1 MDARP
6 ATQIHSVTRRA
17 RMASGLY
24 AASMGRWSF
33 VGRTDEL
40 NRLVSAAT
48 SPGSRGI
55 FFSGTAGVGKSRLL
69 SEGLAE
75 LPAHG
80 CAVWS
85 ASANIA
91 TAGIPFGGL
100 AQVLPADQPAGLS
113 PAGIMRWAVDALHQ
127 QAAGRRI
134 VIGIDDAHLLDPS
147 SAALVYLIAR
157 SDNAT
162 VLGTL
167 RSGEAVP
174 LPIRAL
180 WTDDLVDHAELAP
193 LTADDSNDLLTAM
206 LGDPMDAPSADRL
219 YRLSAGNAL
228 MLRELV
234 IAAHASDEL
243 NRTYG
248 VWRWTGRSQLP
259 ASLDELI
266 DARIGQLDPGVRA
279 VVELVAMGEPIGLTL
294 LHRATDSSSVETA
307 EERGLI
313 RVDVHDRRSDVRLA
327 HPLYGEVVRRRCPV
341 TRARRLN
348 AHLAELVERA
358 GTRRRDDL
366 LRVAVWRLDSGT
378 AQDPALLLRAGGQ
391 AFSQFDVPLAAR
403 LARAALEAGGGYQ
416 AAELL
421 ATILMFG
428 DQAEEAI
435 RVLDSVADQ
444 ISTDE
449 RRSRWLTVRGMVSYW
464 GLDREST
471 VAEIAADAA
480 RLTDPADRARVVAFE
495 AIMRLHRLECAEAL
509 RLSRSVLDRPA
520 ATVAARGL
528 ARCTIAHLQAAR
540 GELTLS
546 GRAVD
551 GVAAEAAQWRAEMP
565 YLQLALE
572 LARGTRL
579 ALAGDL
585 AGIDAIVAAEFADL
599 ADAGDFRLGSGY
611 LSILRAQ
618 AARLRGQTGEAL
630 RTSLGACAV
639 LATSRV
645 FAGLAHA
652 ERAQAAAM
660 RGDVDSAAEA
670 MAESDRSQ
678 TSGMAVLYP
687 WLEQARA
694 TVRAATG
701 DLAGAVG
708 TLRELVHRLQADGF
722 AGHEILA
729 LHDLVRFGRADIEVG
744 EPIVTGRRRT
754 VAQRLTE
761 LSETVDGP
769 LPALMARHAR
779 AEYGHSGDQL
789 LAVAED
795 FAALDLNV
803 FAAEATSRA
812 VTRLRAARSTRSHE
826 ANLRLAG
833 LLRHCDVLRTPALSA
848 RQPALTERER
858 QIARLAARGLASR
871 NIAEQLYIS
880 TRTVENHLQRVYNK
894 LGVAGRGEL
903 WPALKAIP
911 EQDSEPDA

>member
-1 MDARP
+1 
-6 ATQIHSVTRRA
+6 
-17 RMASGLY
+17 MAIGQY
-24 AASMGRWSF
+24 AAPVDRWKF
-33 VGRTDEL
+33 VGRAAEL
-40 NRLVSAAT
+40 NRLVTAAT
-48 SPGSRGI
+48 SPGGRGLI
-55 FFSGTAGVGKSRLL
+55 FSGTAGVGKSRLL
-69 SEGLAE
+69 RHGLETLAPE
-75 LPAHG
+75 T

-127 QAAGRRI
+127 QAAGRHI
-134 VIGIDDAHLLDPS
+134 VIGIDDAHLLDSS

-157 SDNAT
+157 SDRAT

-167 RSGEAVP
+167 RNGEPVP

-193 LTADDSNDLLTAM
+193 MDSTDTTDLLTAM
-206 LGDPMDAPSADRL
+206 LDGPVDGPTADRL
-219 YRLSAGNAL
+219 YRLSAGNPL
-228 MLRELV
+228 LLRELV
-234 IAAHASDEL
+234 IAAHDSAEL
-243 NRTYG
+243 TRSYG
-248 VWRWTGRSQLP
+248 VWRWTGRLNLAP
-259 ASLDELI
+259 SLDDLI
-266 DARIGQLDPGVRA
+266 DARIGQLDQGVRA

-294 LHRATDSSSVETA
+294 LHRATDSTSVELA

-313 RVDVHDRRSDVRLA
+313 RVVTHDRRSNVRLA
-327 HPLYGEVVRRRCPV
+327 HPLYGEIVRRRCPV

-348 AHLAELVERA
+348 AQLADLVEQA

-366 LRVAVWRLDSGT
+366 LRVAVWRLESGT
-378 AQDPALLLRAGGQ
+378 AQDPALLLRAGNQ

-403 LARAALEAGGGYQ
+403 LARAALAAGGGYQ

-428 DQAEEAI
+428 DRAEEALE
-435 RVLDSVADQ
+435 VLDSVADQ
-444 ISTDE
+444 ITSDE
-449 RRSRWLTVRGMVSYW
+449 RRSRWLTVRGMVCYW
-464 GLDREST
+464 GLNREAT
-471 VAEIAADAA
+471 VTEIAADAE
-480 RLTDPADRARVVAFE
+480 RLTDPADRARVLAFE

-509 RLSRSVLDRPA
+509 RLSRAVLDRPA

-546 GRAVD
+546 AQAVA
-551 GVAAEAAQWRAEMP
+551 GVAADAAQWRTDMP

-630 RTSLGACAV
+630 RTSLSACAV
-639 LATSRV
+639 LATSQV

-652 ERAQAAAM
+652 ERAQAAAL
-660 RGDVDSAAEA
+660 RGDVDSAVEA
-670 MAESDRSQ
+670 MAESDRAHS
-678 TSGMAVLYP
+678 SGMAVLYP

-694 TVRAATG
+694 AVLAAGG
-701 DLAGAVG
+701 DLPGAVAR
-708 TLRELVHRLQADGF
+708 LRDLVGRLQADGF
-722 AGHEILA
+722 AGHEVLA
-729 LHDLVRFGRADIEVG
+729 LHDLVRLGRAEVEIG
-744 EPIVTGRRRT
+744 EPTVTGRRQS

-761 LSETVDGP
+761 LTETVDGP
-769 LPALMARHAR
+769 LPGLFARHAR
-779 AEYGHSGDQL
+779 AEYRHSGEEL
-789 LAVAED
+789 LAVADGFLE
-795 FAALDLNV
+795 LELNL

-812 VTRLRAARSTRSHE
+812 VVRLRAARSSRAHE
-826 ANLRLAG
+826 ANLRLAA
-833 LLRHCDVLRTPALSA
+833 LLRQCDVLRTPALA
-848 RQPALTERER
+848 VRQPQLTDRER
-858 QIARLAARGLASR
+858 QIARLAARGMASR

-903 WPALKAIP
+903 WPALRAMPDP
-911 EQDSEPDA
+911 EANPEG

>member
-1 MDARP
+1 
-6 ATQIHSVTRRA
+6 
-17 RMASGLY
+17 
-24 AASMGRWSF
+24 MGRWKF

-40 NRLVSAAT
+40 SRLVNAAT
-48 SPGSRGI
+48 SPDGRGL
-55 FFSGTAGVGKSRLL
+55 FLSGTAGVGKTRLL
-69 SEGLAE
+69 AQSLAQ
-75 LPAHG
+75 LPALD

-100 AQVLPADQPAGLS
+100 AQVLPADQPAGLT
-113 PAGIMRWAVDALHQ
+113 PAGIMRWAVEALHQ

-147 SAALVYLIAR
+147 SAALVYLLAR
-157 SDNAT
+157 SENTT

-167 RSGEAVP
+167 RSGEPVP

-180 WTDDLVDHAELAP
+180 WTDDLVDHAELGPMTPAE
-193 LTADDSNDLLTAM
+193 TSELLTAM
-206 LGDPMDAPSADRL
+206 LGGPVDAPSADRL
-219 YRLSAGNAL
+219 HRLSAGNAL
-228 MLRELV
+228 LLRELV
-234 IAAHASDEL
+234 IAAHASNEL
-243 NRTYG
+243 SQAYG
-248 VWRWTGRSQLP
+248 VWRWTGRSHLP
-259 ASLDELI
+259 PSLDDLV
-266 DARIGQLDPGVRA
+266 DARIGQLDQEVRA
-279 VVELVAMGEPIGLTL
+279 VVELVAMGEPIGLAL
-294 LHRATDSSSVETA
+294 LNRATDSTAVEVA

-313 RVDVHDRRSDVRLA
+313 RVVTHDRRSDVRLA

-341 TRARRLN
+341 TRVRRLS
-348 AHLAELVERA
+348 AQLADLVEA
-358 GTRRRDDL
+358 VGMRRRDDL

-378 AQDPALLLRAGGQ
+378 AQDPELLLRAGTQ

-403 LARAALEAGGGYQ
+403 LARAALAAGGGYR

-421 ATILMFG
+421 ATILLFG
-428 DQAEEAI
+428 DRAEEAI
-435 RVLDSVADQ
+435 QVLDSVADQ
-444 ISTDE
+444 ITSDA
-449 RRSRWLTVRGMVSYW
+449 RRARWLTVRGMVSYW
-464 GLDREST
+464 GLNREST
-471 VAEIAADAA
+471 VAEVAAGLAE
-480 RLTDPADRARVVAFE
+480 LTDPADRARVTAFE

-520 ATVAARGL
+520 ATVSARGL

-546 GRAVD
+546 GRAIE
-551 GVAAEAAQWRAEMP
+551 GVAAEAAQWRTDMP

-618 AARLRGQTGEAL
+618 AARLRGRTGEAL

-639 LATSRV
+639 LATSQV

-660 RGDVDSAAEA
+660 RGDVDSAVEA
-670 MAESDRSQ
+670 MAESDRAHS
-678 TSGMAVLYP
+678 SGMAILYP

-701 DLAGAVG
+701 DLAGAVVL
-708 TLRELVHRLQADGF
+708 LRDLVNRLQGDGF
-722 AGHEILA
+722 AGHEVLA
-729 LHDLVRFGRADIEVG
+729 LYDLVRLGRADLEVG
-744 EPIVTGRRRT
+744 EPTVTGRRQS
-754 VAQRLTE
+754 VAQRLSE
-761 LSETVDGP
+761 LGESVDGP

-779 AEYGHSGDQL
+779 AEYAHSGDQL
-789 LAVAED
+789 LAVAND
-795 FAALDLNV
+795 FAELELNV
-803 FAAEATSRA
+803 FAAEAASRA
-812 VTRLRAARSTRSHE
+812 ISRLRAARSSRSHE
-826 ANLRLAG
+826 ANLRLAT
-833 LLRHCDVLRTPALSA
+833 LLRRCDVLRTPALTI
-848 RQPALTERER
+848 RQPALTDRER

-903 WPALKAIP
+903 WPALRAMSDP
-911 EQDSEPDA
+911 EAEPEG

>member
-1 MDARP
+1 
-6 ATQIHSVTRRA
+6 
-17 RMASGLY
+17 MAPGLY
-24 AASMGRWSF
+24 AARMGRWSF

-69 SEGLAE
+69 SEGLAT

-91 TAGIPFGGL
+91 TTGIPFGGL
-100 AQVLPADQPAGLS
+100 AQVLPTDQPAGLS

-193 LTADDSNDLLTAM
+193 LPPGDSNDLLTAM
-206 LGDPMDAPSADRL
+206 LGDPVDAPSADRL

-234 IAAHASDEL
+234 IAAAASDEL
-243 NRTYG
+243 TRTYG

-294 LHRATDSSSVETA
+294 LHRATDGSSVETA

-403 LARAALEAGGGYQ
+403 LARAALQAGGGYQ

-444 ISTDE
+444 ISSDE

-495 AIMRLHRLECAEAL
+495 AIMRLHRLECAAAL

-660 RGDVDSAAEA
+660 RGDVDSAVEA

-694 TVRAATG
+694 TVQAATG
-701 DLAGAVG
+701 DLGSGVG

-722 AGHEILA
+722 AGHEVLA

-744 EPIVTGRRRT
+744 EPTVTGRRRT
-754 VAQRLTE
+754 AAQRLTE

-789 LAVAED
+789 LAVAEG
-795 FAALDLNV
+795 FAKLDLNV

-812 VTRLRAARSTRSHE
+812 VTRLRAARSNRSHE

-833 LLRHCDVLRTPALSA
+833 LLRRCDVLRTPALSV

-911 EQDSEPDA
+911 EQESDPDR

>member
-1 MDARP
+1 
-6 ATQIHSVTRRA
+6 
-17 RMASGLY
+17 
-24 AASMGRWSF
+24 MGRWSF

-40 NRLVSAAT
+40 NRLLSAAT
-48 SPGSRGI
+48 GPGSRGI

-69 SEGLAE
+69 CEALAE
-75 LPAHG
+75 LPALG

-100 AQVLPADQPAGLS
+100 AQVLPADQPVGLA
-113 PAGIMRWAVDALHQ
+113 PPGIMRWAVDALHQ

-167 RSGEAVP
+167 RSGEPVP

-193 LTADDSNDLLTAM
+193 LTVRDSNDLLTAM
-206 LGDPMDAPSADRL
+206 LGDPIDAPSAERL
-219 YRLSAGNAL
+219 HRLSAGNAL

-234 IAAHASDEL
+234 IAAHASREL

-248 VWRWTGRSQLP
+248 VWRWTGRSHLSP
-259 ASLDELI
+259 TLDDLI
-266 DARIGQLDPGVRA
+266 DTRIGQLDPGVRA

-313 RVDVHDRRSDVRLA
+313 QVVTHDRRSDVRLG

-348 AHLAELVERA
+348 AHLADLVEQA

-378 AQDPALLLRAGGQ
+378 AQDPALLLRAGAQ
-391 AFSQFDVPLAAR
+391 AFSQFDVPLAGR
-403 LARAALEAGGGYQ
+403 LARAALETGGGYQ

-421 ATILMFG
+421 ATLLMFG

-435 RVLDSVADQ
+435 QVLDSVADQ
-444 ISTDE
+444 ITSDE

-464 GLDREST
+464 GLNREST
-471 VAEIAADAA
+471 VAEIAADAE
-480 RLTDPADRARVVAFE
+480 RLADPADRARVVAFE

-520 ATVAARGL
+520 ATVAARSL

-540 GELTLS
+540 GELALS
-546 GRAVD
+546 GRAVE
-551 GVAAEAAQWRAEMP
+551 GVAAEAAQWRGEMP

-579 ALAGDL
+579 TLAGDL

-660 RGDVDSAAEA
+660 RGDIDSAAGA
-670 MAESDRSQ
+670 MAESDRAQSAV
-678 TSGMAVLYP
+678 MAVLYP

-694 TVRAATG
+694 TVQAATG
-701 DLAGAVG
+701 DHATAVA
-708 TLRELVHRLQADGF
+708 TLRDLVDRLQADGF
-722 AGHEILA
+722 AGHEVLA
-729 LHDLVRFGRADIEVG
+729 LHDLVRLGRADIEIG
-744 EPIVTGRRRT
+744 EPTVTGRRRT

-761 LSETVDGP
+761 LGETVDGP
-769 LPALMARHAR
+769 LPALLARHAR
-779 AEYGHSGDQL
+779 AEYAHSGDQL
-789 LAVAED
+789 LAVAES
-795 FAALDLNV
+795 FAELDLNV

-812 VTRLRAARSTRSHE
+812 VLRLRAARSNRSHD
-826 ANLRLAG
+826 ANLRLAA
-833 LLRHCDVLRTPALSA
+833 LLRRCDVLRTPALSV

-911 EQDSEPDA
+911 EPDGEAER